1 MTTDAPDRTCVECCV
16 DLDAEEPGAFRCAS
30 CGGLMCWVCNEWEMH
45 EPACSDAS
53 ERAEATCS

>member
-16 DLDAEEPGAFRCAS
+16 DLDAEIGAFRCTA
-30 CGGLMCWVCNEWEMH
+30 CGSEMCWVCHEWEMH
-45 EPACSDAS
+45 EPECADAF